1 MHTIL
6 AAWKDGGKRTGG
18 ANARNYGFSQPALK
32 EMLKIHKKKKSNKK
46 NTNDESRLEEDN
58 FYDCSII
65 IFLFFP
71 FIFISWRLITLQ
83 YCSGFCHTLT

>member
-6 AAWKDGGKRTGG
+6 AARKDGGKRTGG

-32 EMLKIHKKKKSNKK
+32 EMFKIHKKKKTHKK

-65 IFLFFP
+65 IFLFLNF
-71 FIFISWRLITLQ
+71 FHLFLLV
-83 YCSGFCHTLT
+83 GG